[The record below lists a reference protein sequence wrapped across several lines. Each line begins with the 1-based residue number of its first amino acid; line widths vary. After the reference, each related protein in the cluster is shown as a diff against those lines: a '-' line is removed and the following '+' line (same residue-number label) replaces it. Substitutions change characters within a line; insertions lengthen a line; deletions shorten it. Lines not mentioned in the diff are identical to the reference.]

1 MPNNVQLREIGDL
14 ERFYHE
20 ARKIRHDLDLL
31 LRDLAAA
38 IGPARDRSVA
48 DPVYTSPV
56 TGKRHKI
63 RRAK

>member
-1 MPNNVQLREIGDL
+1 MAGQRLKEISDL

-20 ARKIRHDLDLL
+20 AARIRRDLDVL

-38 IGPARDRSVA
+38 IGPAKSRVTDG
-48 DPVYTSPV
+48 PVYISPV

>member
-1 MPNNVQLREIGDL
+1 MPNNAPLCEVGDL

-20 ARKIRHDLDLL
+20 ASKIRHDLDLL

-38 IGPARDRSVA
+38 IGPARDRGVD
-48 DPVYTSPV
+48 DPVYISPV